1 MMPSAR
7 PAISR
12 ATLPTT
18 LDIEVMDERG
28 ERHQQSIAAERSLT
42 IYLNRREIVTLMTL
56 GAEPEA
62 LVAGYLRNQGLL
74 GELEDLEAL
83 QVDWEVESA
92 SVVTRHLP
100 EDIEQRL
107 GKRTVTTGCGQGTV
121 FGNLLERQS
130 LAALDAG
137 PFSQALL
144 YRLLEALAAH
154 NATYRKAGAVHGC
167 ALCRD
172 DEVLA
177 FIEDVG
183 RHNAVDTLAGLSWLA
198 PLSDDASDYQGANIF
213 YTTGRLTSEMVL
225 KVAQA
230 GVSVLVSRSGV
241 TQKGVELAERFGVLL
256 IARAKG
262 RHFQAVDPAGR
273 LVLDAIPPLRA
284 GDALKSSRH
293 DASGKPSS
301 ADGAAGH
308 DKGAQ

>member
-1 MMPSAR
+1 MPSAR

-144 YRLLEALAAH
+144 YRLLEALATH

-230 GVSVLVSRSGV
+230 GISVLVSRSGV

-301 ADGAAGH
+301 GDGAAGH